1 MSNDF
6 LKSLSDDEKNRLKS
20 IKETYFKERKDKS
33 LCSFEGFCFLLG
45 AGASTEAGL
54 PEWDVLVKNLCEKYN
69 LNINVDKNKVIEI
82 VGAIETKIIETM
94 SKKSD
99 YAQIERYIRHLG
111 HYDEIRRVLYRP
123 EVKRNIALHVQ
134 DLLIDSAKPE
144 EDEKKD
150 LMNTISKICVERTC
164 KHLRTSVITYNYDD
178 YLEYK
183 INNHIEETALKRANK
198 DKIKNAIRVHDFS
211 DKQLPCIRQHR
222 CFGTD
227 IYHVHGHL
235 DVFMLTDNDNKTIP
249 SPGCDEGIILSADD
263 YLELS
268 EHGVL
273 SWTNQVQHSL
283 LSSMP
288 IIVIGFSMEDANFR
302 LIIRRLQQAKMM
314 QQHIIMFLG
323 HDGSK
328 EKAKSVETGKVLIRE
343 LLRSS
348 NDTSSADDHDL
359 LKIITCE
366 YENIPNILKYFFS
379 DYFK

>member
-1 MSNDF
+1 MSNNF
-6 LKSLSDDEKNRLKS
+6 LKSLSDVEKKRLKS
-20 IKETYFKERKDKS
+20 IKEKYFDDQKNES
-33 LCSFEGFCFLLG
+33 MCSFEGFCFLLG

-54 PEWDVLVKNLCEKYN
+54 PEWDDLVKKLCEKYK
-69 LNINVDKNKVIEI
+69 LNIDVDKNKVIEI
-82 VGAIETKIIETM
+82 VGAIETRIIEIM

-99 YAQIERYIRHLG
+99 YAGIEKYIRHLG

-134 DLLIDSAKPE
+134 DLLIDSVKPKE
-144 EDEKKD
+144 QKE

-164 KHLRTSVITYNYDD
+164 KSLRTSVITYNYDD
-178 YLEYK
+178 YLEYNVK
-183 INNHIEETALKRANK
+183 NYIEELSLGEPQKYN
-198 DKIKNAIRVHDFS
+198 ILNAIRVHDFL
-211 DKQLPCIRQHR
+211 DKKLPCVRQHQ

-235 DVFMLTDNDNKTIP
+235 DVFMPSNEDINTIP
-249 SPGCDEGIILSADD
+249 VPGCDEGIILSSDD

-288 IIVIGFSMEDANFR
+288 IIVIGFSMDDANFR
-302 LIIRRLQQAKMM
+302 LITRRLQQAKMM
-314 QQHIIMFLG
+314 QQQIIMFLG

-328 EKAKSVETGKVLIRE
+328 ESIKSVETGKVLIGE
-343 LLRSS
+343 LLRSP
-348 NDTSSADDHDL
+348 NDICGYDAHNL
-359 LKIITCE
+359 VEIITCN
-366 YENIPNILKYFFS
+366 YDVIPNILKYFFS
-379 DYFK
+379 DYF